1 MGIVFLG
8 EFVENNGALAQ
19 EKQILKC
26 PEIDNPNTLED
37 LKELRD
43 CLRKIKFDRLRNW
56 RMQKV
61 QRSYEGSLELVKRL
75 NLVMNN
81 KTFKQL
87 TEKSLNNSSNSQQ
100 KNINTSKVEESPVS
114 E

>member
-114 E
+114 K